1 MSGEPGPRP
10 EQGGA
15 RNYDGPVGLDYAPQA
30 DREPDPG
37 EVIWTWV
44 PYEEDDSVGKD
55 RPLLVIGRA
64 PSLTDTYVALML
76 SSQDHAGDP
85 GWVCLGSGAWDGDRR
100 ESWVRYDRLL
110 AVVDGGI
117 RREGAVLERH
127 RFLDVLDRAR
137 REQGGERVD

>member
-1 MSGEPGPRP
+1 MSGEPDLRP
-10 EQGGA
+10 GHGGA
-15 RNYDGPVGLDYAPQA
+15 TNYRGPVSLDYAPQA

-64 PSLTDTYVALML
+64 HGLADTYVALML
-76 SSQDHAGDP
+76 SSQDHARDR
-85 GWVCLGSGAWDGDRR
+85 GWVRLGAGAWDTDRR

-110 AVVDGGI
+110 AVADGGI
-117 RREGAVLERH
+117 RREGAVLGREQ
-127 RFLDVLDRAR
+127 FLDVLDKAR
-137 REQGGERVD
+137 REQQGEQVD